1 MSDLNLKRF
10 MKLIAF
16 IACIAIAFALV
27 VGKIL
32 GAFGVNATVVGAIN
46 TVGVCLA
53 YIVTMVT
60 AFGFVQNK
68 RKPVWA
74 IVYAIAVTV
83 IIVMVI
89 LNMF

>member
-1 MSDLNLKRF
+1 MSDLNFKRF
-10 MKLIAF
+10 MKMLAYIS
-16 IACIAIAFALV
+16 CVAIAFALV
-27 VGKIL
+27 LGKVLAVL
-32 GAFGVNATVVGAIN
+32 GVSAAVVGAIKL
-46 TVGVCLA
+46 VGECLA

-74 IVYAIAVTV
+74 IVYAISVTV

-89 LNMF
+89 LNLF

>member
-1 MSDLNLKRF
+1 MSDLNFKRF
-10 MKLIAF
+10 MKLTAYV
-16 IACIAIAFALV
+16 ACIAIAFALV
-27 VGKIL
+27 LGKVLSLI
-32 GAFGVNATVVGAIN
+32 GVNAAVVGAIKL
-46 TVGVCLA
+46 VGECLA

-74 IVYAIAVTV
+74 ILYAIAVTV